1 MDFSTKS
8 DIATSFHRIEELL
21 ECGIFERQNSRNPLV
36 RSALTELLI
45 LVRDLMA
52 KAKVFAEPIEFSDD
66 VNVTERVKTVSD
78 AIKFV
83 RDAICHVNSENRTH
97 EELSARLSY
106 NIAYGKT
113 NLVKTSGVEIKSDY
127 ADDVCFFFGNQ
138 KLYLRRHIMRAYEE
152 VKGKLSPLVENA

>member
-1 MDFSTKS
+1 
-8 DIATSFHRIEELL
+8 
-21 ECGIFERQNSRNPLV
+21 
-36 RSALTELLI
+36 
-45 LVRDLMA
+45 MA

-66 VNVTERVKTVSD
+66 VNVTERVKNVSD

-83 RDAICHVNSENRTH
+83 RDAICHVTSENRTH
-97 EELSARLSY
+97 EELSARFSY
-106 NIAYGKT
+106 NIAYGKA

-152 VKGKLSPLVENA
+152 AKGKLSPLVEKA